1 MPEENITGPTVLWTD
16 LEDEKVKSSDGE
28 TLGKIKKITQN
39 HFRIEK
45 GSINKKR
52 FWVPK
57 ELGDAFDGKYLWL
70 KGDEE
75 EIHNKF
81 FYGEQPEDDAQS
93 TSIDRIRLV
102 KERMKG
108 VPTKPSE
115 GSKGYKN
122 MRDLK

>member
-93 TSIDRIRLV
+93 TS
-102 KERMKG
+102 
-108 VPTKPSE
+108 
-115 GSKGYKN
+115 
-122 MRDLK
+122 